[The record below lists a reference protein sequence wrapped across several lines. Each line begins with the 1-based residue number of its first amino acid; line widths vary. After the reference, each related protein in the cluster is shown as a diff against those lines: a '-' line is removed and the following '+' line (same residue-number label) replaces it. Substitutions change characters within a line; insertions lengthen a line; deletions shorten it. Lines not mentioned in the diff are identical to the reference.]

1 MNVLSLDCS
10 TTTASLSLLNDGDL
24 AAERVWFESRSR
36 HEGLFAAGA
45 AAMAEAGWRWDE
57 VELFAVG
64 RGPGAYSGV
73 RVSLLAVQAW
83 AAPGRVPVVAV
94 SSMEA
99 AALERMERDGLP
111 EVVVVGDAR
120 RDTIWYGAVRRD
132 AVDAMATEWKVGARA
147 EAVDLLRGTAPLV
160 TPHRDVLTDLI
171 GGALADRW
179 LAEPLMPK
187 AHAIAQLAFRR
198 RAAGQPSEP
207 LVPIYLH
214 AAV

>member
-1 MNVLSLDCS
+1 MKILSLDCS
-10 TTTASLSLLNDGDL
+10 TTTASLALLDDNDL
-24 AAERVWFESRSR
+24 VAERVWFESRSR

-45 AAMAEAGWRWDE
+45 LAMAEARWRWDE
-57 VELFAVG
+57 VEWFVVG

-83 AAPGRVPVVAV
+83 AAPGRVPVVSV

-120 RDTIWYGAVRRD
+120 RDTIWYGVVRRD
-132 AVDAMATEWKVGARA
+132 AVATEWKVCSRVEATEVLSGA
-147 EAVDLLRGTAPLV
+147 TPLV
-160 TPHRDVLTDLI
+160 TPHRDALTDLL
-171 GGALADRW
+171 GGPLADRW
-179 LAEPLMPK
+179 LAEPLMPT
-187 AHAIAQLAFRR
+187 ARAIARLAARR
-198 RAAGQPSEP
+198 HAAGKPSEP